1 MPGFS
6 IRNPFFI
13 IVVCLVLLVIGVTS
27 LVRMPVDLFP
37 SINLP
42 EVVVATFYSG
52 MPPQDI
58 ETDITDPLERF
69 FTLASGIDHMESRSL
84 LGVSIIRVYF
94 QPGTNADAD
103 VTELSNLA
111 LADLKRLP
119 PGTLPPVVLKFD
131 ASSLPV
137 ALVTVKGEGLNETQ
151 LHDYAQFQIR
161 NQIAVVKGA
170 EIPPPFGG
178 KYRQIMVYVDPY
190 KLTSRQLSP
199 MDVVSAVNNSNLILP
214 AGDVKIG
221 SNDYYVY
228 SNSLVDNMKQLGQV
242 PVKTAGTSWVSVD
255 DLGQAE
261 DANQIQYN
269 LVRVDGQRSC
279 YIPIMKQGG
288 DTNTIDVVNGVRA
301 LVGHLYDIPKQMSAN
316 VVFDQSVYVKE
327 ALKTVLHE
335 GVIGLALTSLMILI
349 FLGSVRATT
358 AVLLSIPLSALATF
372 VVLYMW
378 SSTVNTMILAG
389 LALAF
394 SRVIDNSVI
403 SLENIYRHL
412 EMGAKPMVAAEI
424 GGAEVNLAVLAA
436 TLVDVVD
443 FFPVTFLYGVSKF
456 LFSALALAFCLSL
469 LASFVVAMTVIP
481 LFCSRFLKA
490 VPHGGEHGQKE
501 KDGEY
506 EVEPTTAVGHSW
518 WDRFNAGFNRMFN
531 RILDFYE
538 VWVRR
543 AVQRPGL
550 TVAVLSGVFLLS
562 LAIYPLLGLAFFPQT
577 DAGQFTIN
585 LKVPTG
591 TRIEVTEEYVAKVED
606 LIRHAI
612 DPKDLKMVVSN
623 LGVVPDFSSLYT
635 TNAGP
640 YTATVQVALQDG
652 HSKSSFEYMDRVQK
666 EMAKQFPDIRTFF
679 SSGSMVDAVLNMGMP
694 APIDVQ
700 VSSPDLHQI
709 YGVAQDLAS
718 QIRSLPGVGEVYI
731 PQDLNYPALRLDV
744 DRVHAGELGLTQKDV
759 VDNVITALN
768 SNYMI
773 APNYWV
779 DHKSGND
786 YYLTVQ
792 YFEKGR
798 AAIHNMTDL
807 GQIPLRAQASAKP
820 DISCGPAQM
829 NPVSFKPMRM
839 TDPLKSAWACGQ
851 AIPDSKRA
859 HPPEFSGPARPVT
872 VLDNVVRVKFVQTPT
887 EVDHYQI
894 QRVLDVYV
902 TPAGEDLGS
911 VTNRIKRIVQDT
923 KMPANVRVNLRGMV
937 EGMNASFKSFGL
949 GFLLSFVLLFLILTA
964 QFKSFVDPFLI
975 MLAIPMGF
983 VGVLIILPLTG
994 STLNVMSLM
1003 GVLMLVGIADSNSIL
1018 IVDFAHNLEKQG
1030 LSPADAVIT
1039 ACRVRLRPILMTSLA
1054 TIIGMIPMALKLGTG
1069 AEQYAP
1075 MAKAIIGGLT
1085 SSVVLTIFIVPAAY
1099 LLVYGKRNQDAA
1111 MASPTETAE

>member
-1 MPGFS
+1 MSGFS
-6 IRNPFFI
+6 IRNPYF
-13 IVVCLVLLVIGVTS
+13 IVVICLALMVIGVTS
-27 LVRMPVDLFP
+27 LARMPVDLFP

-84 LGVSIIRVYF
+84 LGVSIIKVYF
-94 QPGTNADAD
+94 QPATNADAD
-103 VTELSNLA
+103 VTQLSNLA

-137 ALVTVKGEGLNETQ
+137 CLVTLKGEGLNETQ
-151 LHDYAQFQIR
+151 LHDIGQFTIR

-190 KLTSRQLSP
+190 KLASRQLSP

-214 AGDVKIG
+214 AGDVKMG
-221 SNDYYVY
+221 PFDYYVY
-228 SNSLVDNMKQLGQV
+228 SNSLVDNMDQLGKI
-242 PVKTAGTSWVSVD
+242 PVKTVGSSWVSVN
-255 DLGQAE
+255 DLGKAE

-269 LVRVDGQRSC
+269 LVRVDGQRSV
-279 YIPIMKQGG
+279 YLPIMKQGG
-288 DTNTIDVVNGVRA
+288 DTNTIQVVNGIREMI
-301 LVGHLYDIPKQMSAN
+301 GHLFDIPKQLKAT
-316 VVFDQSVYVKE
+316 VVFDQSVFVKE
-327 ALKTVLHE
+327 AIKTLLHE
-335 GVIGLALTSLMILI
+335 GLIGLLLTSLMILI
-349 FLGSVRATT
+349 FLGSVRATS
-358 AVLLSIPLSALATF
+358 AVFLSIPLSALATF
-372 VVLYMW
+372 VVLYMMD
-378 SSTVNTMILAG
+378 STVNTMILGG

-394 SRVIDNSVI
+394 SRIIDNSVI

-412 EMGAKPMVAAEI
+412 EMGAEPMRAAEI
-424 GGAEVNLAVLAA
+424 GGTEVSLAVLAA
-436 TLVDVVD
+436 TLTTVVV

-456 LFSALALAFCLSL
+456 LFTALALAVVISL
-469 LASFVVAMTVIP
+469 FASYLVAMTVIP

-490 VPHGGEHGQKE
+490 VPHGTRHEHSGTE
-501 KDGEY
+501 NSSAG
-506 EVEPTTAVGHSW
+506 GSW
-518 WDRFNAGFNRMFN
+518 WDRFNTGFNRIFN

-543 AVQRPGL
+543 AVQRPGF
-550 TVAVLSGVFLLS
+550 TVAILSGAFLAS
-562 LAIYPLLGLAFFPQT
+562 VAIYPFLGLAFFPQT

-591 TRIEVTEEYVAKVED
+591 TRLEVTEQYAAKVED
-606 LIRHAI
+606 LIRHEI
-612 DPKDLKMVVSN
+612 PPKDLKIIVSN

-640 YTATVQVALQDG
+640 YTGTIQVALQGDRNQ
-652 HSKSSFEYMDRVQK
+652 SSFWYMRRVEEQ
-666 EMAKQFPDIRTFF
+666 MAKQYPEIRTFF

-700 VSSPDLHQI
+700 VSSPNVTQNYTI
-709 YGVAQDLAS
+709 AQNLAS

-744 DRVHAGELGLTQKDV
+744 DRVHAAELGLTQKDI

-768 SNYMI
+768 SNSMI

-779 DHKSGND
+779 DHKTGND

-798 AAIHNMTDL
+798 PAIHNFTDL
-807 GQIPLRAQASAKP
+807 INIPIRAPSLREP
-820 DISCGPAQM
+820 TTLD
-829 NPVSFKPMRM
+829 
-839 TDPLKSAWACGQ
+839 
-851 AIPDSKRA
+851 
-859 HPPEFSGPARPVT
+859 T
-872 VLDNVVRVKFVQTPT
+872 VVKLLDVETPT

-894 QRVLDVYV
+894 QRVTDVYV
-902 TPAGEDLGS
+902 TPAGENMGKVSDEVAKLIPQLK
-911 VTNRIKRIVQDT
+911 V
-923 KMPANVRVNLRGMV
+923 PENVRINLRGMV
-937 EGMNASFKSFGL
+937 QGMNASFRSFAIGL
-949 GFLLSFVLLFLILTA
+949 SLSVVLLYLILVA
-964 QFKSFVDPFLI
+964 QFKSFKDPFLI

-983 VGVLIILPLTG
+983 IGVLIILPLTG
-994 STLNVMSLM
+994 TTLNVMSLM
-1003 GVLMLVGIADSNSIL
+1003 GVLMLVGISASNSIL
-1018 IVDFAHNLEKQG
+1018 IVEFTHRLEQG
-1030 LSPADAVIT
+1030 GKSIEEAVIT
-1039 ACRVRLRPILMTSLA
+1039 SCRVRLRPILMTSLA

-1069 AEQYAP
+1069 SEQYAP
-1075 MAKAIIGGLT
+1075 LARAIIGGLAV
-1085 SSVVLTIFIVPAAY
+1085 SVVLTVFIVPAAY
-1099 LLVYGKRNQDAA
+1099 LLAYRNRPATSQPVEQA
-1111 MASPTETAE
+1111 

>member
-1 MPGFS
+1 MPRFS
-6 IRNPFFI
+6 IRNPYFV

-27 LVRMPVDLFP
+27 LARMPVDLFP
-37 SINLP
+37 PINLP

-161 NQIAVVKGA
+161 NQIAVVPGA

-178 KYRQIMVYVDPY
+178 NYRQIMVYVDPY
-190 KLTSRQLSP
+190 KLLSRQLSP
-199 MDVVSAVNNSNLILP
+199 MDVVGAVNNSNLILP
-214 AGDVKIG
+214 AGDVKVG
-221 SNDYYVY
+221 LNDYYVY
-228 SNSLVDNMKQLGQV
+228 SNSLVDTMKQLGEV
-242 PVKTAGTSWVSVD
+242 PIKTVGTSWVSVD
-255 DLGQAE
+255 DVGKAE
-261 DANQIQYN
+261 DSHQIQYN
-269 LVRVDGQRSC
+269 VVRVDSQRSC

-288 DTNTIDVVNGVRA
+288 NTNTIDVVNGIRKLA
-301 LVGHLYDIPKQMSAN
+301 GHLYDIPKQMTAN

-327 ALKTVLHE
+327 AIRTVLHE
-335 GVIGLALTSLMILI
+335 GLLGLILTSLMILM
-349 FLGSVRATT
+349 FLGSFRATS

-372 VVLYMW
+372 VVLYMMG
-378 SSTVNTMILAG
+378 STVNTMILGG

-412 EMGAKPMVAAEI
+412 EMGAAPPVAAEV

-443 FFPVTFLYGVSKF
+443 FFPVVFLYGVAKF

-490 VPHGGEHGQKE
+490 VPHAAEHQNHNKE
-501 KDGEY
+501 EY
-506 EVEPTTAVGHSW
+506 EVEPTSAIDQSW
-518 WDRFNAGFNRMFN
+518 WDRFNAGFNRGFN
-531 RILDFYE
+531 KVLDFYE
-538 VWVRR
+538 HWVRW
-543 AVQRPGL
+543 ALKRPGV
-550 TVAVLSGVFLLS
+550 TVAVLSGVFLAS

-591 TRIEVTEEYVAKVED
+591 TRIENTEQYVSNAEQ
-606 LIRHAI
+606 LIRNEVN
-612 DPKDLKMVVSN
+612 PKDLKMVVSN
-623 LGVVPDFSSLYT
+623 IGVVPDFSSLYT

-640 YTATVQVALQDG
+640 YTATIQVALNEPHQLT
-652 HSKSSFEYMDRVQK
+652 SFEYMDRVQK
-666 EMAKQFPDIRTFF
+666 AMASQFPDIRTFF
-679 SSGSMVDAVLNMGMP
+679 SSGSMVDAILNMGMP
-694 APIDVQ
+694 APIDIQ
-700 VSSPDLHQI
+700 VSSPDLAQI
-709 YGVAQDLAS
+709 YGVAQDLATR
-718 QIRSLPGVGEVYI
+718 IRRLPGVGQIYI
-731 PQDLNYPALRLDV
+731 PQDMNYPALRLDV
-744 DRVHAGELGLTQKDV
+744 DRIHAAELGLTQKDV

-779 DHKSGND
+779 DRKSGND

-792 YFEKGR
+792 YFEHGP
-798 AAIHNMTDL
+798 AAIHNMIDL
-807 GQIPLRAQASAKP
+807 GQIPLRAQSDDTKIDQGCSPVLPAKVSLRP
-820 DISCGPAQM
+820 AAHSDPPKPAWTCGKNLP
-829 NPVSFKPMRM
+829 NPKSIQPM
-839 TDPLKSAWACGQ
+839 KVQS
-851 AIPDSKRA
+851 
-859 HPPEFSGPARPVT
+859 HARPVT
-872 VLDNVVRVKFVQTPT
+872 VLDNVVKVNYVQTPT

-894 QRVLDVYV
+894 QRVIDLYV
-902 TPAGEDLGS
+902 TPSGEDLGR
-911 VTNRIKRIVQDT
+911 VTRAIKGIVSEADI
-923 KMPANVRVNLRGMV
+923 PGNVRVNLRGMV
-937 EGMNASFKSFGL
+937 EGMEASFKSFGL

-964 QFKSFVDPFLI
+964 QFKSFIDPFLI

-983 VGVLIILPLTG
+983 VGVLLVLPLTH

-1018 IVDFAHNLEKQG
+1018 IVDFAHNLERQG

-1054 TIIGMIPMALKLGTG
+1054 TIIGMIPLALKLGTG
-1069 AEQYAP
+1069 AEQYTP
-1075 MAKAIIGGLT
+1075 MARAIIGGLT
-1085 SSVVLTIFIVPAAY
+1085 SSVLLTIFIVPAAY
-1099 LLVYGKRNQDAA
+1099 LLVYGRRKDQTAA
-1111 MASPTETAE
+1111 ESAE

>member
-1 MPGFS
+1 MSGFS
-6 IRNPFFI
+6 IRNPYF
-13 IVVCLVLLVIGVTS
+13 IVVICLALMVIGVTS
-27 LVRMPVDLFP
+27 LARMPVDLFP

-84 LGVSIIRVYF
+84 LGVSIIKVYF

-103 VTELSNLA
+103 VTQLSNLA

-137 ALVTVKGEGLNETQ
+137 CLVTLKGAGLNETQ
-151 LHDYAQFQIR
+151 LHDIGQFTIR

-190 KLTSRQLSP
+190 KLASRQLSP

-214 AGDVKIG
+214 AGDVKMG
-221 SNDYYVY
+221 AFDYYVY
-228 SNSLVDNMKQLGQV
+228 SNSLVDNMDQLGKI
-242 PVKTAGTSWVSVD
+242 PVKTVGSSWVSVN
-255 DLGQAE
+255 DLGKAE

-269 LVRVDGQRSC
+269 VVRVDGQRSV
-279 YIPIMKQGG
+279 YLPIMKQGG
-288 DTNTIDVVNGVRA
+288 DTNTIQVVNGIREMI
-301 LVGHLYDIPKQMSAN
+301 GHLFDIPKQLKAT
-316 VVFDQSVYVKE
+316 VVFDQSAFVKE
-327 ALKTVLHE
+327 AIKTLLHE
-335 GVIGLALTSLMILI
+335 GLIGLLLTSLMILI
-349 FLGSVRATT
+349 FLGSFRATS
-358 AVLLSIPLSALATF
+358 AVFLSIPLSALATF
-372 VVLYMW
+372 VVLYMMD
-378 SSTVNTMILAG
+378 STINTMILGG

-394 SRVIDNSVI
+394 SRIIDNSVI

-412 EMGAKPMVAAEI
+412 EMGAEPMKAAEI
-424 GGAEVNLAVLAA
+424 GGTEVSLAVLAA
-436 TLVDVVD
+436 TLTTVVV

-456 LFSALALAFCLSL
+456 LFTALALAVVISL
-469 LASFVVAMTVIP
+469 FASYLVAMTVIP

-490 VPHGGEHGQKE
+490 VPHGTGHG
-501 KDGEY
+501 DA
-506 EVEPTTAVGHSW
+506 TAENSSASASW

-531 RILDFYE
+531 RVLDFYE
-538 VWVRR
+538 VRVRR
-543 AVQRPGL
+543 AVQRPAL
-550 TVAVLSGVFLLS
+550 TVAILSGAFLVS

-591 TRIEVTEEYVAKVED
+591 TRLEVTEQYVAKVED
-606 LIRHAI
+606 LIRHEVA
-612 DPKDLKMVVSN
+612 PKDLKMIVSN

-640 YTATVQVALQDG
+640 YTGTVQVELQG
-652 HSKSSFEYMDRVQK
+652 ERSKSSFWYMHRVEEQ
-666 EMAKQFPDIRTFF
+666 MAKQYPEIRTFF

-700 VSSPDLHQI
+700 VSSPNLEQNYAI
-709 YGVAQDLAS
+709 AQNLAS
-718 QIRSLPGVGEVYI
+718 QIHSLHGVGEVYI

-744 DRVHAGELGLTQKDV
+744 DRVHAAELGLTQKDI

-768 SNYMI
+768 SNSMI

-779 DHKSGND
+779 DHKTGND

-798 AAIHNMTDL
+798 PAIHNFTDL
-807 GQIPLRAQASAKP
+807 INIPIHAPSLRQP
-820 DISCGPAQM
+820 TTLD
-829 NPVSFKPMRM
+829 
-839 TDPLKSAWACGQ
+839 
-851 AIPDSKRA
+851 
-859 HPPEFSGPARPVT
+859 T
-872 VLDNVVRVKFVQTPT
+872 VVKLLDVETPT

-894 QRVLDVYV
+894 QRVTDVYV
-902 TPAGEDLGS
+902 TPAGEDMGKVSDEVAKLIPHLQ
-911 VTNRIKRIVQDT
+911 V
-923 KMPANVRVNLRGMV
+923 PENVRINMRGMV
-937 EGMNASFKSFGL
+937 QGMNASFKSFAIGL
-949 GFLLSFVLLFLILTA
+949 SLSVVLLYLILVA
-964 QFKSFVDPFLI
+964 QFKSFKDPFLI

-983 VGVLIILPLTG
+983 IGVLIILPLTG
-994 STLNVMSLM
+994 TTLNVMSLM
-1003 GVLMLVGIADSNSIL
+1003 GVLMLVGISASNSIL
-1018 IVDFAHNLEKQG
+1018 IVEFTHRLEEQG
-1030 LSPADAVIT
+1030 KSVEEAVIT
-1039 ACRVRLRPILMTSLA
+1039 SCRVRLRPILMTSLA

-1069 AEQYAP
+1069 SEQYAP
-1075 MAKAIIGGLT
+1075 LARAIIGGLT
-1085 SSVVLTIFIVPAAY
+1085 VSVVLTVFIVPAAY
-1099 LLVYGKRNQDAA
+1099 LLVYRNR
-1111 MASPTETAE
+1111 PTPAQPVEPA